1 MSMGGHIKME
11 QQQSVPERLQVSPFL
26 VLYLI
31 MSMQIGIGVLG
42 YQRIIAKDAG
52 YDAWLSVLAA
62 GLSIHII
69 VWMIYKICGTVEGD
83 IVAANAYVFGKK
95 IGNVLSSIFIIYL
108 LVFGLAVLRTFI
120 EVIQVWMFLEM
131 SVFWFSSVFLLLS
144 VYIVFGGFRTVAGIA
159 FFGLVLPSYL
169 LLTFVFAIKYAEF
182 RNLLP
187 IFDHSATDLA
197 KGAFHMSLTYI
208 GFEIPIFFYPFIKD
222 AKKSQKWAHLGV
234 FLTTMIYTILA
245 IITFAYFSEEQLAK
259 SIWATLEMWKI
270 VSMPFVERF
279 EYIGIA
285 NWNLIIL
292 PNICIA
298 LWGSSLILKR
308 AFKLKQRKGV
318 IILALICLISIN
330 YFDTRSKI
338 NMLNDWTGRIG
349 FAVTY
354 VYIPF
359 LFFATL
365 IAKKVKKK

>member
-1 MSMGGHIKME
+1 MM
-11 QQQSVPERLQVSPFL
+11 QQPVPERLQVSPFL

-42 YQRIIAKDAG
+42 YQRIIAKAAG
-52 YDAWLSVLAA
+52 FDAWISVLAA

-69 VWMIYKICGTVEGD
+69 IWMIYKICGTVEGD
-83 IVAANAYVFGKK
+83 IVAANSYIFGKK
-95 IGNVLSSIFIIYL
+95 VGAMMSTVFIVYL
-108 LVFGLAVLRTFI
+108 LIFALAVLRTFI
-120 EVIQVWMFLEM
+120 EVIQVWMFPEM
-131 SVFWFSSVFLLLS
+131 SVFWFTFVYMILS
-144 VYIVFGGFRTVAGIA
+144 VYIVFGGFRTVTGIA
-159 FFGLVLPSYL
+159 FFCIVLPSYL
-169 LLTFVFAIKYAEF
+169 LLTFGFALKFADF

-187 IFDHSATDLA
+187 IFDHSL
-197 KGAFHMSLTYI
+197 KEIGMGAYNMSLTYI

-222 AKKSQKWAHLGV
+222 APKSQKWAHLGV
-234 FLTTMIYTILA
+234 FLTTFIYTVLA
-245 IITFAYFSEEQLAK
+245 IITFAYFSEDQLAK

-318 IILALICLISIN
+318 IILAIICLIAIN
-330 YFDTRSKI
+330 FFDTRAKI
-338 NMLNDWTGRIG
+338 NFLNDWTGKIG
-349 FAVTY
+349 FGVTY
-354 VYIPF
+354 IYIPF
-359 LFFATL
+359 LFIATM
-365 IAKKVKKK
+365 IAKKVKNK

>member
-1 MSMGGHIKME
+1 MGGHLKM
-11 QQQSVPERLQVSPFL
+11 QQQRVPERLQVSPFL

-52 YDAWLSVLAA
+52 YDAWISVLAA

-69 VWMIYKICGTVEGD
+69 IWMIYKICGTVEGD
-83 IVAANAYVFGKK
+83 IVAANTYVFGNK
-95 IGNVLSSIFIIYL
+95 IGSAISLIFIVYL
-108 LVFGLAVLRTFI
+108 LISVLAVLRSFI
-120 EVIQVWMFLEM
+120 EVIQVWMFPEM
-131 SVFWFSSVFLLLS
+131 SIFWFSAIFLLLS
-144 VYIVFGGFRTVAGIA
+144 IYIVFGGFRTVAGIS
-159 FFGLVLPSYL
+159 FFCIVLPSYL
-169 LLTFVFAIKYAEF
+169 LLTFGFALKFAEF

-187 IFDHSATDLA
+187 IFDHSLKEFGMST
-197 KGAFHMSLTYI
+197 FNMSLTYI

-222 AKKSQKWAHLGV
+222 AEKSQKWAHLGV
-234 FLTTMIYTILA
+234 FLTTIIYTILA
-245 IITFAYFSEEQLAK
+245 IITFLYFSEEQLAK

-285 NWNLIIL
+285 NWNLVIL

-298 LWGSSLILKR
+298 LWSSSMLLKR
-308 AFKLKQRKGV
+308 TFKLKQKKGV
-318 IILALICLISIN
+318 LFMAFICLIAIN
-330 YFDTRSKI
+330 YFDTREKI
-338 NMLNDWTGRIG
+338 NLLNTMTGKIG
-349 FAVTY
+349 FMVTY

-359 LFFATL
+359 MFIATM

>member
-1 MSMGGHIKME
+1 MM
-11 QQQSVPERLQVSPFL
+11 QQPVPERLQVSPFL

-42 YQRIIAKDAG
+42 YQRIIAKAAG
-52 YDAWLSVLAA
+52 FDAWISVLAA

-69 VWMIYKICGTVEGD
+69 IWMIYKICGTVEGD
-83 IVAANAYVFGKK
+83 IVAANSYIFGKK
-95 IGNVLSSIFIIYL
+95 LGAMISTVFIVYL
-108 LVFGLAVLRTFI
+108 LIFALAVLRTFI
-120 EVIQVWMFLEM
+120 EVIQVWMFPEM
-131 SVFWFSSVFLLLS
+131 SVFWFTFVYMILS
-144 VYIVFGGFRTVAGIA
+144 VYIVFGGFRTVTGIA
-159 FFGLVLPSYL
+159 FFCIVLPSYL
-169 LLTFVFAIKYAEF
+169 LLTFGFALKFADF
-182 RNLLP
+182 RNLMP
-187 IFDHSATDLA
+187 IFDHSF
-197 KGAFHMSLTYI
+197 KEIGMGAYNMSLTYI

-222 AKKSQKWAHLGV
+222 APKSQKWAHLGV
-234 FLTTMIYTILA
+234 FLTTIIYTILA
-245 IITFAYFSEEQLAK
+245 IITFAYFSEDQLAK

-318 IILALICLISIN
+318 IILALFCLIAIN
-330 YFDTRSKI
+330 FFDTRAKI
-338 NMLNDWTGRIG
+338 NFLNDWTGKIG

-359 LFFATL
+359 LFIATM
-365 IAKKVKKK
+365 IAKKVKKNK